1 VKGSSSDRTMMT
13 RRNVHDSIRSLWY
26 HEQWIYDGAHRVMPG
41 ALALHRL
48 WIDSADFGASNSH
61 DRRRP

>member
-1 VKGSSSDRTMMT
+1 MT